1 MGKYHVAL
9 WAMLAVTAATAP
21 AFAQEAPVAAAKEQA
36 KPKAE
41 TLTGRPGAA
50 SSSYARCAPG
60 TPGTPIGG
68 IVVKGGVNPT
78 KRSAEPEGACT
89 SEEAAT
95 PAMPSRLSMTPTT
108 TKAVA
113 PAATQLLKRSISE
126 KGVK

>member
-50 SSSYARCAPG
+50 SSSYARCA
-60 TPGTPIGG
+60 PGTPIGG